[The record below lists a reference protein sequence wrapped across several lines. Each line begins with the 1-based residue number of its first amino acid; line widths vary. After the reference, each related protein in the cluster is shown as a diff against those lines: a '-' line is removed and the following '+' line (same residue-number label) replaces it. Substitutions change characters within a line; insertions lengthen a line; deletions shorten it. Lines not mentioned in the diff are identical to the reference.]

1 MNSRPDFQPFE
12 KEETERLRDLLPA
25 SFRPLITI
33 VPHFGGEALLISRR
47 KAPWQPQGT
56 IAIDFRRWQGIPQ
69 PQRDLLF
76 LREVGWLD
84 NRNWLQPGFY
94 QSLALFGGIT
104 TVAELSLQH
113 PFSALL
119 AGGITALSV
128 RQIWQNLNRESAHFD
143 ADEFALR
150 RAQFR
155 GYTRQEAAQ
164 HLADAIE
171 QVLKLD
177 PTVRDSGEAS
187 ILTALRLQ
195 RLRTIAR
202 NLASTPP
209 SGNAWSR

>member
-1 MNSRPDFQPFE
+1 MTSDPDFQSLETFQ
-12 KEETERLRDLLPA
+12 KEEIERLRDLLPA
-25 SFRPLITI
+25 SFRAWIKV
-33 VPHFGGEALLISRR
+33 VPHSGGERLLVSRR
-47 KAPWQPQGT
+47 QAPWQPQGT

-69 PQRDLLF
+69 PHRDLLF
-76 LREVGWLD
+76 LREVGWLSH
-84 NRNWLQPGFY
+84 RNWLQPGFY
-94 QSLALFGGIT
+94 QLLALFGGIT
-104 TVAELSLQH
+104 TLVELSLQH

-128 RQIWQNLNRESAHFD
+128 RQIWQSLNRESAPFD

-164 HLADAIE
+164 HLAEALE
-171 QVLKLD
+171 QTLKLD
-177 PTVRDSGEAS
+177 PSD

-202 NLASTPP
+202 NLTPSP
-209 SGNAWSR
+209 GSS

>member
-1 MNSRPDFQPFE
+1 M
-12 KEETERLRDLLPA
+12 A
-25 SFRPLITI
+25 
-33 VPHFGGEALLISRR
+33 G
-47 KAPWQPQGT
+47 QPQLVAAGVLP
-56 IAIDFRRWQGIPQ
+56 IAG
-69 PQRDLLF
+69 
-76 LREVGWLD
+76 LD
-84 NRNWLQPGFY
+84 
-94 QSLALFGGIT
+94 GGIT

-202 NLASTPP
+202 NLASTPQRKRLRP
-209 SGNAWSR
+209 VALG

>member
-1 MNSRPDFQPFE
+1 
-12 KEETERLRDLLPA
+12 
-25 SFRPLITI
+25 
-33 VPHFGGEALLISRR
+33 
-47 KAPWQPQGT
+47 
-56 IAIDFRRWQGIPQ
+56 
-69 PQRDLLF
+69 LF
-76 LREVGWLD
+76 LREVGWLG

-94 QSLALFGGIT
+94 QSLALMGGIT

>member
-1 MNSRPDFQPFE
+1 MTSRSDFKTFE
-12 KEETERLRDLLPA
+12 QEETERLRDLLPA
-25 SFRPLITI
+25 SLRPLISI
-33 VPHFGGEALLISRR
+33 VPNFGGDALLLSRR

-76 LREVGWLD
+76 LREVGWFD

-94 QSLALFGGIT
+94 QSLALMGGIT
-104 TVAELSLQH
+104 TLAELSLQH

-119 AGGITALSV
+119 AGGITALSA

-150 RAQFR
+150 RAQYR
-155 GYTRQEAAQ
+155 GYARQEAAQ
-164 HLADAIE
+164 HLVDGLE
-171 QVLKLD
+171 QTLKLD
-177 PTVRDSGEAS
+177 PTD

-195 RLRTIAR
+195 RLKAIAR
-202 NLASTPP
+202 NLAPTPS
-209 SGNAWSR
+209 SGNS